1 MLGKIRQCI
10 AGRCGGTKIQLG
22 LFVEENKIFLAQGYS
37 GPDGITILRL
47 AERPLAEAET
57 EYGSVGEAVETTW
70 RMEGL
75 QSKGLVL
82 CLPETMVHCFLREFP
97 PLSAAELAES
107 VKWEVEEATDSI
119 TGEHTYAYRETMRS
133 EEQVVLQ
140 IEITPL
146 RPLIKLVDS
155 LAQAGFVVRAVVGRQ
170 PLQVKKTEESLLLQ
184 GDDWQQAILPG
195 VDLVLE
201 ETFSGGQ
208 IAALQALAYP
218 CGHQPDLLP
227 PERRPPNV
235 NYVRGICLLLAAAA
249 IVLAGLL
256 LQGWNALL
264 AAKEAGETA
273 RIRMGMF
280 QEVAEQK
287 KMLELQQ
294 LKNGK
299 KVQLLTTLSSRR
311 SSSARGILIHLGFL
325 TTDNVKLTGLEFQ
338 SDGMLRLTGRAADYD
353 VLAAYLHRFET
364 DDFFTQVHLVGA
376 ESEHDVAGE
385 LLPITFSLQSSF
397 GEQEAKG

>member
-1 MLGKIRQCI
+1 MLEKIRQCI
-10 AGRCGGTKIQLG
+10 AGRCSGTKVQLG
-22 LFVEENKIFLAQGYS
+22 LFVEENKIFLAQGCS
-37 GPDGITILRL
+37 GPDGITLLRL
-47 AERPLAEAET
+47 AERPLAEAQT

-75 QSKGLVL
+75 QSKRLVL

-97 PLSAAELAES
+97 PLPAAELAES

-119 TGEHTYAYRETMRS
+119 TGQHTYAYQETMRS

-140 IEITPL
+140 IETAPL
-146 RPLIKLVDS
+146 LTLIKLLDS
-155 LAQAGFVVRAVVGRQ
+155 LAQAGFVVKAVVGRQ
-170 PLQVKKTEESLLLQ
+170 PLQVRKTEDCLLLQ
-184 GDDWQQAILPG
+184 ADDWQQAILPG
-195 VDLVLE
+195 KDLVLE

-218 CGHQPDLLP
+218 CGHRLDLLP

-235 NYVRGICLLLAAAA
+235 NLVRGVCLLLAAVA

-256 LQGWNALL
+256 LQAWNALL
-264 AAKEAGETA
+264 AANEAGETA
-273 RIRMGMF
+273 RVRMGLF

-287 KMLELQQ
+287 TMLELQQ
-294 LKNGK
+294 LKNEK
-299 KVQLLTTLSSRR
+299 KVQLLTALSSRR
-311 SSSARGILIHLGFL
+311 ASSARGILIHLGFL

-338 SDGMLRLTGRAADYD
+338 ADGMLRLDGRAADYD

-364 DDFFTQVHLVGA
+364 DDFFTQVHLAGA
-376 ESEHDVAGE
+376 ESEHDATGD
-385 LLPITFSLQSSF
+385 LLPVTFSLQSSF
-397 GEQEAKG
+397 GGQEAKE

>member
-1 MLGKIRQCI
+1 MLEKIRQCI
-10 AGRCGGTKIQLG
+10 AGKCSGTKVQLG

-37 GPDGITILRL
+37 GPGEITLLRL

-57 EYGSVGEAVETTW
+57 EYGSVGEAVEISW
-70 RMEGL
+70 RMEGMK
-75 QSKGLVL
+75 SKELVL

-97 PLSAAELAES
+97 PLTAAELAES

-119 TGEHTYAYRETMRS
+119 TEEHTYAYQETMRS

-140 IEITPL
+140 IETAPL
-146 RPLIKLVDS
+146 LTLIKLLDS
-155 LAQAGFVVRAVVGRQ
+155 LAQAGFVVKAVVGRQ
-170 PLQVKKTEESLLLQ
+170 PLQVKKPEECLLLQ

-195 VDLVLE
+195 KDLVLE
-201 ETFSGGQ
+201 ESFSSGQ

-227 PERRPPNV
+227 PERRLPNI

-256 LQGWNALL
+256 LHAWNALL
-264 AAKEAGETA
+264 AANEAGETA

-280 QEVAEQK
+280 QEVREQK
-287 KMLELQQ
+287 TMLELQQ
-294 LKNGK
+294 LKNEK
-299 KVQLLTTLSSRR
+299 KVQLLTALSSRR

-338 SDGMLRLTGRAADYD
+338 ADGMLRLDGRAADYD
-353 VLAAYLHRFET
+353 ALAAYLHRFET
-364 DDFFTQVHLVGA
+364 DDFFTQVHLAGA
-376 ESEHDVAGE
+376 ESERDATGDF
-385 LLPITFSLQSSF
+385 LPVRFSLQSSF
-397 GEQEAKG
+397 GGQEVKE